1 MPQVPINLLLNR
13 VIYATGPVDI
23 LDASLNVVERRKAG
37 DVVGE
42 VDSWVQRGGALYLTL
57 KPYTRPR
64 LVRVP
69 NTALTLSKTDAEAVR
84 LKQRA
89 EERRELGPLR
99 AAEEA
104 AIWEEKGTVA
114 YYFERYGKVVLLV
127 IAGAYLAG
135 QYIKK
140 RA

>member
-1 MPQVPINLLLNR
+1 M
-13 VIYATGPVDI
+13 
-23 LDASLNVVERRKAG
+23 
-37 DVVGE
+37 
-42 VDSWVQRGGALYLTL
+42 
-57 KPYTRPR
+57 
-64 LVRVP
+64 RVP
-69 NTALTLSKTDAEAVR
+69 NAALTLSKTDAEAVR

-99 AAEEA
+99 SAEEA
-104 AIWEEKGTVA
+104 AMKKEKGAVA
-114 YYFERYGKVVLLV
+114 YYFERYGKIVLLV